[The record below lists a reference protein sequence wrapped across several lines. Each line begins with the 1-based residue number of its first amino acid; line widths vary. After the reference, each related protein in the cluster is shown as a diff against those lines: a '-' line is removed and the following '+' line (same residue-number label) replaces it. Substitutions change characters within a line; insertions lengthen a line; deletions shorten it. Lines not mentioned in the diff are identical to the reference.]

1 MSYLILCKQR
11 ALKVLWIKF
20 MKNKFVIITIFIL
33 LISGCANKSEISK
46 NDFVIINK
54 SKTYLCEMSEKNL
67 RIIDTVKTDK
77 NNKNL
82 LYMSDYTLQDE
93 DNYYLYT
100 TTSTKLNNYLQVL
113 SKEDLS
119 IISIEAGNI
128 LADSL
133 SDDGL
138 FTVSSYLTEMKV
150 KKYSKELKLED
161 EKLFSFNGLDVYPCA
176 MYCYKD
182 KLYIIYGLNDRYG
195 EYGKVETYILIL
207 DENLAEVNRIDLE
220 LDNGSYLGMFI
231 SNDKIYMSRTNQG
244 LSESY
249 EPVGTNGIDVYD
261 LRQGTLSKDVYLL
274 EEKFPMNMKY
284 DQTNNCLLIRHEQY
298 TLGYPCYSILNLD
311 NGDVRTIYPDISNE
325 PDNVIYTEIN
335 NGNYYFLCT
344 NSLFIY
350 SYENNRIDK
359 IDISCLGD
367 KRKSGIFFM
376 N

>member
-1 MSYLILCKQR
+1 MKKIFVFILIIVSL
-11 ALKVLWIKF
+11 L
-20 MKNKFVIITIFIL
+20 L
-33 LISGCANKSEISK
+33 LISGCVKEVGICS
-46 NDFVIINK
+46 NDFVIIDKN
-54 SKTYLCEMSEKNL
+54 KTYLWERKDNNL
-67 RIIDTVKTDK
+67 NIVGTIKTDK
-77 NNKNL
+77 DNMDL

-93 DNYYLYT
+93 NNYYLYT
-100 TTSTKLNNYLQVL
+100 TTSSDLKNYLHVL

-119 IISIEAGNI
+119 IKSIEAGNI
-128 LADSL
+128 LADCL
-133 SDDGL
+133 SDDEL
-138 FTVSSYLTEMKV
+138 FTVSSSLTEMKV
-150 KKYSKELKLED
+150 KKYSEELKLED
-161 EKLFSFNGLDVYPCA
+161 EKLFSFNGLDVYPCT

-182 KLYIIYGLNDRYG
+182 NLYIIYGLNDRYG
-195 EYGKVETYILIL
+195 DYGKVETYILVL
-207 DENLAEVNRIDLE
+207 DNNLTEVDQIDLK
-220 LDNGSYLGMFI
+220 LNDGSYLGMFI
-231 SNDKIYMSRTNQG
+231 SNDKIFMSRTNQG

-249 EPVGTNGIDVYD
+249 EPVGTNVIDVYD
-261 LRQGTLSKDVYLL
+261 LKQGTLSKDVYLL

-284 DQTNNCLLIRHEQY
+284 DQTNNSLLIRHEQY

-350 SYENNRIDK
+350 YYENNRIDK
-359 IDISCLGD
+359 VDISCLGD

>member
-1 MSYLILCKQR
+1 MKDKLLIISL
-11 ALKVLWIKF
+11 L
-20 MKNKFVIITIFIL
+20 L
-33 LISGCANKSEISK
+33 LISGCVKEAGIRS
-46 NDFVIINK
+46 NDFVIIDKN
-54 SKTYLCEMSEKNL
+54 KTYLCERKDNNL
-67 RIIDTVKTDK
+67 NIVGTIKTDK
-77 NNKNL
+77 DNMDL
-82 LYMSDYTLQDE
+82 GYMSDYTLQDE
-93 DNYYLYT
+93 NNYYLYT
-100 TTSTKLNNYLQVL
+100 TTSSDLKNYLHVL

-119 IISIEAGNI
+119 IKSIEAGNI

-138 FTVSSYLTEMKV
+138 FTVSSYLTELKV

-161 EKLFSFNGLDVYPCA
+161 EKSFSFNGLDVYPCA
-176 MYCYKD
+176 MYCYQD
-182 KLYIIYGLNDRYG
+182 NLYIIYGLNDRYG

-207 DENLAEVNRIDLE
+207 DENLSEVNRIDLE

-298 TLGYPCYSILNLD
+298 TLGYPCYTILNLD

-325 PDNVIYTEIN
+325 PDNVIYTDIN

-359 IDISCLGD
+359 VDISFLGD

>member
-1 MSYLILCKQR
+1 MKDKLLIISL
-11 ALKVLWIKF
+11 L
-20 MKNKFVIITIFIL
+20 L
-33 LISGCANKSEISK
+33 LISGCVKEAGIRS
-46 NDFVIINK
+46 NDFVIIDKN
-54 SKTYLCEMSEKNL
+54 KTYLCERKDNNL
-67 RIIDTVKTDK
+67 NIVGTIKTDK
-77 NNKNL
+77 DNMDL
-82 LYMSDYTLQDE
+82 GYMSDYTLQDE
-93 DNYYLYT
+93 NNYYLYT
-100 TTSTKLNNYLQVL
+100 TTSSDLKNYLHVL

-119 IISIEAGNI
+119 IKSIEAGNI

-182 KLYIIYGLNDRYG
+182 KLYIIYGIYGLNDRYG

-284 DQTNNCLLIRHEQY
+284 DQANNCLLIRHEQY

-359 IDISCLGD
+359 VDISFLGD

>member
-1 MSYLILCKQR
+1 MKCK
-11 ALKVLWIKF
+11 
-20 MKNKFVIITIFIL
+20 NVIIAILLL
-33 LISGCANKSEISK
+33 LISGCVNKPEISK

-54 SKTYLCEMSEKNL
+54 SKTYLCEITENNL
-67 RIIDTVKTDK
+67 RIVDTVKTDK
-77 NNKNL
+77 NNMNL

-100 TTSTKLNNYLQVL
+100 TTSSDLKNYLHVL

-119 IISIEAGNI
+119 IKSIEAGNI
-128 LADSL
+128 LADCL

-138 FTVSSYLTEMKV
+138 FTVSSSLTEMKV
-150 KKYSKELKLED
+150 KKYSKELTLED
-161 EKLFSFNGLDVYPCA
+161 EKLFSFNGLDVYPCS
-176 MYCYKD
+176 MNYYKD

-207 DENLAEVNRIDLE
+207 DNNLTEVDQIDLK
-220 LDNGSYLGMFI
+220 LNNGSYLGMFI

-261 LRQGTLSKDVYLL
+261 LKQETLSKNVYLL
-274 EEKFPMNMKY
+274 DEKFPMNMKY
-284 DQTNNCLLIRHEQY
+284 DEVNNCLLIRHEQY

-311 NGDVRTIYPDISNE
+311 NGNVRTIYPDISNE

-344 NSLFIY
+344 NSLHIY

-359 IDISCLGD
+359 VDISSLGD